1 MDELA
6 NIPGVGTGKAK
17 RYGQEFINLIKTY
30 VDDNEI
36 ERPEDLRVRTIANK
50 SKVKIAIVQA
60 IDRKIDLDE
69 IASANGLD
77 FDQLLDEIESIV
89 NAGTRININYYL
101 NEIMDTDDQNDVF
114 EYFRSSVTDDLQ
126 EAFKELGDD
135 FSESEIRLMR
145 IKFLSDLG
153 N

>member
-1 MDELA
+1 M
-6 NIPGVGTGKAK
+6 
-17 RYGQEFINLIKTY
+17 
-30 VDDNEI
+30 
-36 ERPEDLRVRTIANK
+36 
-50 SKVKIAIVQA
+50 KIAIVQA
-60 IDRKIDLDE
+60 IDRKIGLDE

-101 NEIMDTDDQNDVF
+101 NEIMDADDQNDVF
-114 EYFRSSVTDDLQ
+114 EYFRSSVTDNLQ

-135 FSESEIRLMR
+135 FSEYEIRLMR